1 MLLKSPRTF
10 TASKTRNSKSL
21 ALWRE
26 PSRKSLGNSVSYL
39 VLRLFK
45 ITSLTCL
52 PFLVPEKRNDSV
64 ETITIEGDE
73 ERYKLEEANDVDNA
87 KLVINPAKLSDRG
100 TYTCVGTNDYMVG
113 LPPATS
119 ATFLRVKDKLAA
131 LWPFL
136 GICAEVFLLCAI
148 ILIYEKRRNKTDLD
162 DSDTDQSPDQ
172 WVCSKFHR

>member
-1 MLLKSPRTF
+1 M
-10 TASKTRNSKSL
+10 
-21 ALWRE
+21 
-26 PSRKSLGNSVSYL
+26 SYL

-172 WVCSKFHR
+172 